1 MWVVAGHGLLSAPF
15 NVAGGFM
22 THPRGVG
29 RLARRAGS
37 VALAAVTAVALAGC
51 SAPGSSG
58 SESSASAAPG
68 SVSTSIG
75 TAPITLKLYDGQGLK
90 KVDDALIAAFTAKF
104 PNVTITPTYDP
115 DDVTTQ
121 NQPRLLASET
131 PPDLARVISV
141 TAGVKDGLLSNL
153 DAYATAYGWDKLPES
168 QLSQYRAANNVA
180 GSGSLYAK
188 PTGFT
193 MTGLYYNK
201 QLATQVGMTTP
212 PASVADLT
220 AMFEKAK
227 AAGLSGLVVGNK
239 EGAATM
245 PIGIMMASSLGVKK
259 TSEWVFNAPNA
270 TIDAPESV
278 AVAKQVQDWNNAGYF
293 PDGVNGLDATAAT
306 GLFTSGKGVFY
317 TWGNWEAANLDKTMP
332 GNVGF
337 MPFPAVAAGGQLA
350 AMSDAATA
358 FGIPAKSTNK
368 DAAAAFLNFL
378 SSDEARQ
385 IDIDNGFM
393 PTGTTDQK
401 APTVRDGSVLADVQ
415 AAFATVSDA
424 GGLVPFVQNA
434 TAGISNQAW
443 NPESQ
448 LLLGGQDTPE
458 QFVKNIQA
466 KYTEELQ
473 Q

>member
-1 MWVVAGHGLLSAPF
+1 
-15 NVAGGFM
+15 M

-29 RLARRAGS
+29 RLARRACAAAAAALTTTAL
-37 VALAAVTAVALAGC
+37 VAC

-58 SESSASAAPG
+58 SETSSAAAPG
-68 SVSTSIG
+68 AVSTSIG
-75 TAPITLKLYDGQGLK
+75 SEPVTLKLYDGQGLK
-90 KVDDALIAAFTAKF
+90 KIDDALIAAFTAKF

-141 TAGVKDGLLSNL
+141 TGGVKDGLLTNL
-153 DAYATAYGWDKLPES
+153 DAYATAYGWDTLPES
-168 QLSQYRAANNVA
+168 QLSQYRAENNVA
-180 GSGSLYAK
+180 GSGSLYGK

-201 QLATQVGMTTP
+201 ELAAQIGMTTP
-212 PASVADLT
+212 PATVAELT
-220 AMFEKAK
+220 ALFEKAK
-227 AAGLSGLVVGNK
+227 AAGLSGLIVGNK

-259 TSEWVFNAPNA
+259 TSEWVFNAPGA
-270 TIDAPESV
+270 TIDTPESV
-278 AVAKQVQDWNNAGYF
+278 AVAQQVQDWNNAGYF
-293 PDGVNGLDATAAT
+293 PDGVNGLDATAAN

-317 TWGNWEAANLDKTMP
+317 TWGNWAAADMDKGLP

-337 MPFPAVAAGGQLA
+337 IPFPAVADGGQVA

-358 FGIPAKSTNK
+358 FGIPEKSKNK

-385 IDIDNGFM
+385 IAVDNGFM
-393 PTGTTDQK
+393 PTGTSDQK
-401 APTVRDGSVLADVQ
+401 APTVTDGSVLADVQ
-415 AAFATVSDA
+415 TAFATVSEA

-434 TAGISNQAW
+434 TPGISNQGW

-448 LLLGGQDTPE
+448 LLLGGESTPQ
-458 QFVKNIQA
+458 QFVTNIQA